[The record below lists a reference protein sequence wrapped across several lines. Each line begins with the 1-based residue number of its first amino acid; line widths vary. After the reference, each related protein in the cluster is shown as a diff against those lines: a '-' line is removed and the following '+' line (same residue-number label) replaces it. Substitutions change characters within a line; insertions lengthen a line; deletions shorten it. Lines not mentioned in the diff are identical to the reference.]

1 MSNRRTDVELAGNYQ
16 ITAMTDNQLVTTQK
30 VQHSVLFRNNKSL
43 KKELE
48 SDIQKDEAKILSLV
62 DEDKIKH
69 LKEINEIRRDSIVVI
84 NKSIKLIISMIS
96 DTLNL
101 PPN

>member
-1 MSNRRTDVELAGNYQ
+1 MNPEK
-16 ITAMTDNQLVTTQK
+16 ITEYMA
-30 VQHSVLFRNNKSL
+30 L

-69 LKEINEIRRDSIVVI
+69 LKEINEIRRDSIAVI

>member
-1 MSNRRTDVELAGNYQ
+1 MNPEK
-16 ITAMTDNQLVTTQK
+16 ITEYMA
-30 VQHSVLFRNNKSL
+30 L

-69 LKEINEIRRDSIVVI
+69 LKDINEIRRDSIAVI